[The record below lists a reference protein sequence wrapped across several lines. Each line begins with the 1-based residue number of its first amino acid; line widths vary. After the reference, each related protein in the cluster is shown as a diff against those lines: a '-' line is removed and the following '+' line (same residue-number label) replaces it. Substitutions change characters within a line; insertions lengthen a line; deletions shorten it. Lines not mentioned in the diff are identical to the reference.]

1 MKRSQLVL
9 VGSIWAVLGAS
20 TLVAC
25 GDDSEDDSGQGGST
39 STGGK
44 SATGG
49 KTSTGGAS
57 TGGTVPGTGGK
68 TATGGAGGSEE
79 PGGGGAA
86 GSEEPG
92 GEAGSGGAVEPGGPI
107 SESADVLLEG
117 VNDLRGLT
125 FAADGK
131 IYGSGHIGADNTAAD
146 RRLAIVRLT
155 ADGELD
161 DTFGEKGIVSF
172 NLRERVVEAAPEGG
186 EGGAGGGAS
195 EGEGGEGGASGPS
208 EIVINDGDEQSLGV
222 VELENGDVIVQANV
236 RDASGKGSD
245 VMLLRLDSD
254 GELVDS
260 FGEKGIQKIDFG
272 WSDDDAAAWTGAT
285 GPSDQAWGVSL
296 DNTSG
301 EEKLVVFGFGPA
313 KVGQMTGDPAVQ
325 RTDNDRY
332 IARVLADDGSF
343 DPDFNDGEVFSYNSG
358 GTFNDNGRRGL
369 VLEDGSLVSGGYT
382 NYGEGLGN
390 HILVIQLTP
399 EGTPDPSFGFG
410 IASPG
415 VARTNPFLDDGGV
428 AECYGVAVQ
437 KSGRYVTTGY
447 GRATVANGQS
457 SLGWETTDGV
467 DMISVALLPEGNAV
481 DTGWGKQGTFVV
493 QSEGLNLGNTED
505 RGRDLLALPD
515 DRLVY
520 AGRLGPNPALFVAT
534 AKGELDASVGED
546 GVFSYDAL
554 TDPTSHFF
562 RITASAD
569 SKRIAAST
577 SNHADGVLVAILDV
591 GEQ

>member
-25 GDDSEDDSGQGGST
+25 GDDSDDGTGQGGSP

-44 SATGG
+44 AATGG

-57 TGGTVPGTGGK
+57 TAGAADTGGK
-68 TATGGAGGSEE
+68 AATG
-79 PGGGGAA
+79 GGGGAA

-92 GEAGSGGAVEPGGPI
+92 GGGAAGGEEPGGEAGSGGAPEPGGPVTK
-107 SESADVLLEG
+107 SSDVLLEG
-117 VNDLRGLT
+117 VNDLRGLN
-125 FAADGK
+125 FAANGK
-131 IYGSGHIGADNTAAD
+131 IYGSGHIGADTSTD
-146 RRLAIVRLT
+146 RKVAVVRLT

-161 DTFGEKGIVSF
+161 ESFGDQGIVSF
-172 NLRERVVEAAPEGG
+172 NLRERVVEEPEAGEGG
-186 EGGAGGGAS
+186 EGGASQGA
-195 EGEGGEGGASGPS
+195 GGEGGASGPS
-208 EIVINDGDEQSLGV
+208 EIVVNDGDEQSLGV
-222 VELENGDVIVQANV
+222 VELENGDLIVQANV
-236 RDASGKGSD
+236 RDESGKGTD
-245 VMLLRLDSD
+245 VVLLRLDSD

-260 FGEKGIQKIDFG
+260 FGEKGIRKLDFG
-272 WSDDDAAAWTGAT
+272 WTDADAASWTGAT
-285 GPSDQAWGVSL
+285 GPSDQSWGVAL
-296 DNTSG
+296 DRSSG
-301 EEKLVVFGFGPA
+301 EEKVVVFGFGPA
-313 KVGQMTGDPAVQ
+313 RAGQTTGDPAVQ

-332 IARVLADDGSF
+332 IARVLADDGSL

-358 GTFNDNGRRGL
+358 GTFSDGGRRGI
-369 VLEDGSLVSGGYT
+369 VLADGSIVSGGYT

-390 HILVIQLTP
+390 HIVLIKLTP
-399 EGTPDPSFGFG
+399 EGNPDPDFGFG

-415 VARTNPFLDDGGV
+415 VVRTNPFLSDGGV

-447 GRATVANGQS
+447 GRATVANGMS

-467 DMISVALLPEGNAV
+467 DMISVGILPEGL
-481 DTGWGKQGTFVV
+481 DTSWGKQGTFVV

-505 RGRDLLALPD
+505 RGRDMLALPD

-520 AGRLGPNPALFVAT
+520 AGRLGPNPALFFAT
-534 AKGELDASVGED
+534 AQGELDGSVGEG
-546 GVFSYDAL
+546 GVFAYDAL

-562 RITASAD
+562 RVTASAD
-569 SKRIAAST
+569 GKRVAAST
-577 SNHADGVLVAILDV
+577 SNHADGVLLAILDV